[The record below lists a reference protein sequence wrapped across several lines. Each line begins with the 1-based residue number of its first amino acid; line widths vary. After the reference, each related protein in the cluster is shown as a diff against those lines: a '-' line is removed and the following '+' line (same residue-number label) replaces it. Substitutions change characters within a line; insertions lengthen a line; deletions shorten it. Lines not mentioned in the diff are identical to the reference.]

1 MREFMM
7 QHRLLVVATFIGL
20 MVLAA
25 VLTVVICLIIR
36 RKDPLGEEIQER
48 KNKKMEKVT
57 EARRVVAPDGI
68 NPNPMS
74 YTIIHDAGHDI
85 YVRSFTIDTL
95 PKRTVFAATFPALF
109 NFDRTTKIG
118 RAHV

>member
-1 MREFMM
+1 MREFLM
-7 QHRLLVVATFIGL
+7 QHRLLAVTAFIGL

-25 VLTVVICLIIR
+25 AMTVIICLVIKR
-36 RKDPLGEEIQER
+36 RKDPLGDEIQER
-48 KNKKMEKVT
+48 KTKKVEKVT

-95 PKRTVFAATFPALF
+95 PKRTVFAAY
-109 NFDRTTKIG
+109 IG
-118 RAHV
+118 